1 MATIDT
7 PRTLSLREIG
17 NSLGV
22 ILPREILADLGVK
35 PEAGATLV
43 VHRCTTTGRLELSAE
58 DAEFTRKLDALRKVM
73 AHFHDTFRELAK

>member
-1 MATIDT
+1 MATFDT
-7 PRTLSLREIG
+7 PRTLNLREIG

-58 DAEFTRKLDALRKVM
+58 DAEFTRKLDALRKVIDHYDD
-73 AHFHDTFRELAK
+73 AFRELAK